1 MQKSSRHYSSGGDED
16 SNPYWISFADIMA
29 GLLVLFILAA
39 IALIVALMTQK
50 HELMVQQESFD
61 EMVKVKEKEFEQQ
74 QQLVDNLQ
82 KTVIE
87 QRRRFEEDVHAAEGA
102 RRDILYEIQDEL
114 RERGV
119 NVLVSDNETVL
130 RIPEDVLSFD
140 RAKWDLTEQY
150 SSSVA
155 EIGEVLHSVITK
167 KTNGVSREQFLDTVF
182 VEGHTDSSPFK
193 GFLGYEYGNWPLSSL
208 RAITVWDFWNSEM
221 PIDARLGDI
230 DNHDGRRLFSVS
242 GYADTRP
249 DKDTESSPNSLESR
263 RKNRRIDIRITVKR
277 PALEEY
283 EAIKTRL
290 N

>member
-74 QQLVDNLQ
+74 QRLVDNLQ
-82 KTVIE
+82 RTVIE

-102 RRDILYEIQDEL
+102 RREILYEIQDEL
-114 RERGV
+114 RERGI

-208 RAITVWDFWNSEM
+208 RAITVWDFWNRELSQ
-221 PIDARLGDI
+221 INLLDKLK
-230 DNHDGRRLFSVS
+230 NHAEKPLFSVS
-242 GYADTRP
+242 GYAGSRP
-249 DKDTESSPNSLESR
+249 VEDNQTTSENQ
-263 RKNRRIDIRITVKR
+263 RKNRRIDIRFTVMK
-277 PALEEY
+277 PVLGVLDKQLLG
-283 EAIKTRL
+283 EADK
-290 N
+290 